1 VGVYDYKKQ
10 QDCSF
15 TYLHQELLDQ
25 VKTEG
30 KVKHGHVYVG
40 GREKE
45 REREREREREG
56 GREGGRE
63 REGGVC
69 VYVCVCKK
77 HYSSSAI

>member
-1 VGVYDYKKQ
+1 MPRADAGSTHGYCHTCVCADVHSVCVGVYDYKKQ

-45 REREREREREG
+45 RERES
-56 GREGGRE
+56 
-63 REGGVC
+63 
-69 VYVCVCKK
+69 VYAAR
-77 HYSSSAI
+77 YTT